1 MSTKVN
7 WIIAFF
13 DTWIKV
19 TRDCT
24 QIASL
29 LLTLVLLESP
39 RSSPGQD
46 RVVSYDE
53 EESEKS
59 SHYGIKL

>member
-1 MSTKVN
+1 MQKFYGR
-7 WIIAFF
+7 IHGAF
-13 DTWIKV
+13 
-19 TRDCT
+19 
-24 QIASL
+24 L
-29 LLTLVLLESP
+29 L
-39 RSSPGQD
+39 QD